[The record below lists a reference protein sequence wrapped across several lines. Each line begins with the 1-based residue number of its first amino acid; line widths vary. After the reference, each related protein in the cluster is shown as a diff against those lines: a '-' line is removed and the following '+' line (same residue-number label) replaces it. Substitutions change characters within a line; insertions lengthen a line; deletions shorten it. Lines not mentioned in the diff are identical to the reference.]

1 MSRTWQRFRGAPAD
15 DRQSRWW
22 AERESGASSRD
33 PDAVRPEAEA
43 VPSQPAGPGAR
54 PRRRAR
60 AERPEPATPPVTEQ
74 RRGLPVGASGRPS
87 TTAGFT
93 GRSDQGEVDDR
104 SIYRRPDSPRRGGDP
119 VPVQPELVDGVPV
132 YKIYR
137 PRAARAADG
146 STWSR
151 RAD

>member
-1 MSRTWQRFRGAPAD
+1 GA
-15 DRQSRWW
+15 
-22 AERESGASSRD
+22 
-33 PDAVRPEAEA
+33 
-43 VPSQPAGPGAR
+43 
-54 PRRRAR
+54 
-60 AERPEPATPPVTEQ
+60 
-74 RRGLPVGASGRPS
+74 LPVGATGRPS

-93 GRSDQGEVDDR
+93 GRTDPGEVDDR
-104 SIYRRPDSPRRGGDP
+104 SIYRRPDAPRRGGDP